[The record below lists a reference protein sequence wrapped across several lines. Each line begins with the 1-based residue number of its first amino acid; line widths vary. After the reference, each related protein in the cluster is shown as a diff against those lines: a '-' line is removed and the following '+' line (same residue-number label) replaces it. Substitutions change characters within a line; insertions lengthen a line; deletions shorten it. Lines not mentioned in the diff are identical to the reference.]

1 MKKFIFACNFKMNVV
16 NVEKYMEA
24 MKDENYDNVIICPN
38 FCDIKEY
45 TKLNKSNNVFIGAQ
59 NVSEFEKGAHTG
71 EISAEMLANIGAQ
84 FCIVGHSERKK
95 YNTETL
101 IQTNE
106 KVKRLIENNITPIIC
121 VGEELYSDLT
131 KQEEYA
137 VRYVLS
143 ELNEILKDVDINKVI
158 IAYEPIWAIGTNNVA
173 SPQHINSVL
182 SAIKKYTNA
191 EFTLYGG
198 SFGEKNYEEIAKI
211 DVVDGALIGGASLK
225 PELICKMQKRVKEIY
240 EEKANSSSSC

>member
-16 NVEKYMEA
+16 DVEKYMEA

-38 FCDIKEY
+38 FCDIREY
-45 TKLNKSNNVFIGAQ
+45 TKLNKSNKVFIGAQ

-71 EISAEMLANIGAQ
+71 EVSAEMLAKIGVQ

-121 VGEELYSDLT
+121 VGEELYSDPT

-143 ELNEILKDVDINKVI
+143 ELNEILKDIDINKVI
-158 IAYEPIWAIGTNNVA
+158 IAYEPIWAIGSNNVA
-173 SPQHINSVL
+173 SSQHIKTVL
-182 SAIKKYTNA
+182 SAIKKYTNV

-198 SFGEKNYEEIAKI
+198 SFGEKNYEEIAMI

-225 PELICKMQKRVKEIY
+225 PELICKMQKRVKELY
-240 EEKANSSSSC
+240 E